1 MFENSKWIWN
11 SNTYGKDTYCE
22 FVNKFDYNGQGNV
35 VINISCDSDYV
46 LFVNGKFVASNQ
58 YSDYEFYKIY
68 DSIKINK
75 FLQKGKNI
83 IAVLVW
89 YFGIETTSRY
99 YPYLAGLIYQVD
111 IDGTPVLF
119 SDQNTLS
126 RKSLCYKSGQQKT
139 ISRQLGLS
147 FYYDARME
155 DEWISGVAQYFENS
169 IVVDKKCT
177 FFSRPNNKLKLLAPM
192 EFSIVLN
199 DENKRFVIDLG
210 KESVG
215 LPMVKFYT
223 DQEQEVNFSWG
234 EHIIDGGV
242 RRKIH
247 YRDFSF
253 GYYAKKGF
261 NSYVN
266 YMFRIG
272 ARYIELNF
280 DLPVQLEYVGVIPQ
294 VYPVDV
300 IASKLDNQLDA
311 TIYSLCLNTLKNC
324 MLEHYVD
331 CPWRE
336 QALYSLDGRN
346 QMLCGYYA
354 FEKNNAKYVRSNL
367 LLISKD
373 SRSDGLLSIC
383 FPSKLDLTIPSYSLY
398 YILAVLE
405 YIEHTGDKTILSQVM
420 SKIENILSSFCN
432 NMKGGLVCKFPGKNY
447 WNFYDWSKFHEGSYL
462 KEDVMEQDAVINAL
476 MVLALNSYKKLCSYI
491 NRRDIFLDIATKIK
505 EKINQNFFDVEKGLY
520 FVSKST
526 RQYTE
531 VVNSLM
537 VYSGV
542 ADDSVARRICQEIVE
557 GNLVPCSLC
566 MKVFVYDALILT
578 DVEKYSSYILQ
589 QIRKEYKYMLDNDAT
604 STWETMEGNKAFD
617 NAGSLCHGWSATPLY
632 IYYKLGLVNNK

>member
-58 YSDYEFYKIY
+58 YSDYEYYKIY

-210 KESVG
+210 KS
-215 LPMVKFYT
+215 P
-223 DQEQEVNFSWG
+223 
-234 EHIIDGGV
+234 
-242 RRKIH
+242 
-247 YRDFSF
+247 
-253 GYYAKKGF
+253 
-261 NSYVN
+261 
-266 YMFRIG
+266 
-272 ARYIELNF
+272 
-280 DLPVQLEYVGVIPQ
+280 
-294 VYPVDV
+294 
-300 IASKLDNQLDA
+300 
-311 TIYSLCLNTLKNC
+311 
-324 MLEHYVD
+324 
-331 CPWRE
+331 
-336 QALYSLDGRN
+336 
-346 QMLCGYYA
+346 
-354 FEKNNAKYVRSNL
+354 
-367 LLISKD
+367 
-373 SRSDGLLSIC
+373 
-383 FPSKLDLTIPSYSLY
+383 
-398 YILAVLE
+398 
-405 YIEHTGDKTILSQVM
+405 
-420 SKIENILSSFCN
+420 
-432 NMKGGLVCKFPGKNY
+432 
-447 WNFYDWSKFHEGSYL
+447 
-462 KEDVMEQDAVINAL
+462 
-476 MVLALNSYKKLCSYI
+476 
-491 NRRDIFLDIATKIK
+491 
-505 EKINQNFFDVEKGLY
+505 
-520 FVSKST
+520 
-526 RQYTE
+526 
-531 VVNSLM
+531 
-537 VYSGV
+537 
-542 ADDSVARRICQEIVE
+542 
-557 GNLVPCSLC
+557 
-566 MKVFVYDALILT
+566 
-578 DVEKYSSYILQ
+578 
-589 QIRKEYKYMLDNDAT
+589 
-604 STWETMEGNKAFD
+604 
-617 NAGSLCHGWSATPLY
+617 
-632 IYYKLGLVNNK
+632 